1 DAKWVAFI
9 FNQLLSNAIKYTPD
23 HGNIMVSIKKE
34 AQGVSLSVKDSGI
47 GIPEED
53 LKRIF
58 DKGFTGENGR
68 KTDMHSTGLGL
79 YLAKNLAKE
88 LGIELTISSV
98 VGEGTTVTLYFPLL
112 SYYQENR

>member
-1 DAKWVAFI
+1 M
-9 FNQLLSNAIKYTPD
+9 
-23 HGNIMVSIKKE
+23 GE
-34 AQGVSLSVKDSGI
+34 SLSKSKRWARNASFGRRFWNRYSGRRSKGESLI
-47 GIPEED
+47 
-53 LKRIF
+53 
-58 DKGFTGENGR
+58 KGFTGENGR

>member
-1 DAKWVAFI
+1 
-9 FNQLLSNAIKYTPD
+9 
-23 HGNIMVSIKKE
+23 
-34 AQGVSLSVKDSGI
+34 SGI
-47 GIPEED
+47 GIPAED
-53 LKRIF
+53 LRRVF